1 MATFGDED
9 LGGSTF
15 DWTNLSGSTF
25 RAASLS
31 NVTIRG
37 TDLHHVKM
45 TGVELIDV
53 DISGEI
59 EGLRI
64 NGVDVTQFVADE
76 MDRRNP
82 DRIKM
87 RPDDPAGFR
96 EAWDLLED
104 LWAGTVE
111 HARHLDP
118 ALLHERV
125 DDEWS
130 FIETLRHLNFATA
143 AWIGRAI
150 DGESAPWHPLDRPWD
165 EAPTDRGFPRD
176 LDARPMLDEVLEIRR
191 ERQAAVRRVID
202 SLTDEALAA
211 PFRPPADDDGWPT
224 PAYELTVKDCLRIV
238 LNEEWEHRQYAE
250 RDLAQLRQRAPG
262 GDAG

>member
-9 LGGSTF
+9 LSGSTF
-15 DWTNLSGSTF
+15 DWTDLSGSTF

-104 LWAGTVE
+104 AWAGTVE
-111 HARHLDP
+111 HARRLDP

-125 DDEWS
+125 DGEWS

-150 DGESAPWHPLDRPWD
+150 DADPSPWHPLDRPWD

-176 LDARPMLDEVLEIRR
+176 LDARPTLDDVLEIRR
-191 ERQAAVRRVID
+191 ERQASVRRVIED
-202 SLTDEALAA
+202 LTEEALAA
-211 PFRPPADDDGWPT
+211 PFRPPADDGWPT

-250 RDLAQLRQRAPG
+250 RDLAQLQQQASG
-262 GDAG
+262 GGGG

>member
-9 LGGSTF
+9 LSGSTF

-59 EGLRI
+59 DGLRI

-96 EAWDLLED
+96 EAWDLLEG
-104 LWAGTVE
+104 LWGGTVE
-111 HARHLDP
+111 RARRLDP

-125 DDEWS
+125 DGEWS
-130 FIETLRHLNFATA
+130 FIETLRHLNFAIA

-150 DGESAPWHPLDRPWD
+150 DGDSAPWHPLDRPWD

-176 LDARPMLDEVLEIRR
+176 LDARPTLDDVLEIRR
-191 ERQAAVRRVID
+191 ERQAAVRRVIEG
-202 SLTDEALAA
+202 LTDGALAA
-211 PFRPPADDDGWPT
+211 PFRPPADDGWPT
-224 PAYELTVKDCLRIV
+224 LAYELTVKDCLRIV

-250 RDLAQLRQRAPG
+250 RDLTQLQQQASG
-262 GDAG
+262 GEGG

>member
-9 LGGSTF
+9 LSGSTF
-15 DWTNLSGSTF
+15 DWTDLSGSTF

-59 EGLRI
+59 DGLRI

-76 MDRRNP
+76 MDRRTP

-111 HARHLDP
+111 RAR
-118 ALLHERV
+118 
-125 DDEWS
+125 
-130 FIETLRHLNFATA
+130 
-143 AWIGRAI
+143 
-150 DGESAPWHPLDRPWD
+150 
-165 EAPTDRGFPRD
+165 
-176 LDARPMLDEVLEIRR
+176 
-191 ERQAAVRRVID
+191 
-202 SLTDEALAA
+202 
-211 PFRPPADDDGWPT
+211 
-224 PAYELTVKDCLRIV
+224 
-238 LNEEWEHRQYAE
+238 
-250 RDLAQLRQRAPG
+250 
-262 GDAG
+262 